1 MTLTQPTTVGAPQPA
16 SHVSRS
22 STKSSFRPDLQGLRA
37 IAIGTVLVYHLF
49 PAGWF
54 GGGYI
59 GVDVFFV
66 ISGFLI
72 TSHLVSTSRKA
83 GGRISLIDFY
93 GRRAR
98 RLMPAAI
105 LVLTVTWLVSKI
117 VLPTTRLADTA
128 EQVRASTLYFQNWIL
143 AGNAVDYLKSDNA
156 PSPVQ
161 HFWSLSVEEQ
171 FYVVWPLLFL
181 VAWGVTA
188 LVRRSADQTD
198 RGRFAARVMLALA
211 AVVLVASLWWSIVE
225 TEADP
230 SAAYFVTTT
239 RMWELAAGGVLVL
252 LPAAVA
258 KRLGAL
264 GPMSWVGLGAILVSV
279 IVISDGTAFP
289 GAIAIVPISG
299 ALLMIACGA
308 GRGSTSRLM
317 STRPMVFLGDIS
329 YSLYLWHW
337 PVIVLWKS
345 WTVDEIG
352 LLDGPAIAAV
362 SILLAWLTKRFVEDP
377 FRKNA
382 FISKS
387 KARSLATLLLAIIPV
402 ALVSLWSA
410 PTAASTDQ
418 KAGTRDYPGAAA
430 LGDPSVR
437 VPDTEPIPDPAA
449 AAEDWPN
456 LGGTCQTP
464 IMESKVSACWFG
476 ETENPRKTIAFVG
489 DSKTTQFF
497 WPVNEWAEKKN
508 YAVVVLRHSICAWGS
523 TMADV
528 PGADGPYTS
537 CHKWGKKALDLI
549 VDDIKPDVVITTA
562 RPTLGTPDHR
572 ALDKVSWKAIGVGMA
587 DYWRRLIAN
596 DIDVVAIRETPE
608 MGKDVPDCLSKPG
621 ATPDDCDRK
630 RSKAVGEGT
639 PVQVAAAKVRKATYI
654 DLNDHLCGPKW
665 CKPVVGNIVVYIDS
679 HHVTRTY
686 SRTAGVYLVKKLEK
700 LDALR

>member
-1 MTLTQPTTVGAPQPA
+1 MTVVAPQPVAQA
-16 SHVSRS
+16 SKSG
-22 STKSSFRPDLQGLRA
+22 TKSSFRPDLQGLRA

-105 LVLTVTWLVSKI
+105 LVLTVTWLVSKL

-181 VAWGVTA
+181 LAWAVASV
-188 LVRRSADQTD
+188 LRRSAETSE
-198 RGRFAARVMLALA
+198 RGLFANRVMLGLA
-211 AVVLVASLWWSIVE
+211 AVVVAASLWWSIVE
-225 TEADP
+225 TKADP
-230 SAAYFVTTT
+230 AAAYFVTTT
-239 RMWELAAGGVLVL
+239 RMWELAAGGLLAL
-252 LPAAVA
+252 LPAAA
-258 KRLGAL
+258 SKRLGAL
-264 GPMSWVGLGAILVSV
+264 GPLSWIGLGAILASAVM
-279 IVISDGTAFP
+279 ISDSAAFP
-289 GAIAIVPISG
+289 GAIAIVPVAG
-299 ALLMIACGA
+299 AVLMIACGA
-308 GRGSTSRLM
+308 GNASTNKLM

-337 PVIVLWKS
+337 PVIVLWKT

-352 LLDGPAIAAV
+352 WVDGPAIAAV
-362 SILLAWLTKRFVEDP
+362 SIILAWLTKQFVEDP
-377 FRKNA
+377 FRKSA
-382 FISKS
+382 FFSKS
-387 KARSLATLLLAIIPV
+387 RWRSLATLLLAIIPV
-402 ALVSLWSA
+402 ALVSTWSA
-410 PTAASTDQ
+410 PAVGSASD
-418 KAGTRDYPGAAA
+418 KAGTRDYPGAAVLA
-430 LGDPSVR
+430 DPAVR
-437 VPDTEPIPDPAA
+437 VPHIEAIPDPAA
-449 AAEDWPN
+449 AAEDWPD

-464 IMESKVSACWFG
+464 IMESRVQACWFG
-476 ETENPRKTIAFVG
+476 EKENPRKTIAFVG

-497 WPVNEWAEKKN
+497 WSVRNWAEKKD
-508 YAVVVLRHSICAWGS
+508 YAIVVLRHSICAWGS
-523 TMADV
+523 TMADI
-528 PGADGPYTS
+528 PGDDGPYVS
-537 CHKWGKKALDLI
+537 CHRWGVKALDQI
-549 VDDIKPDVVITTA
+549 INDIKPDVVITTA

-572 ALDKVSWKAIGVGMA
+572 ALDRVSWKAIGDGMA
-587 DYWRRLIAN
+587 DYWRKLIAH
-596 DIDVVAIRETPE
+596 DIAVVGIKETPE
-608 MGKDVPDCLSKPG
+608 MGTDIPDCLSKPG
-621 ATPDDCDRK
+621 AKPSDCDRK
-630 RSKAVGEGT
+630 RSKAIGSGM
-639 PVQVAAAKVRKATYI
+639 PVEVAAKQVPRATFI
-654 DLNDHLCGPKW
+654 DLNDQLCGPKW

-679 HHVTRTY
+679 HHITKTY
-686 SRTAGVYLVKKLEK
+686 GLTAGERLVDELKKQP
-700 LDALR
+700 ALKE